1 MPKLRLTD
9 ENVEAIERAYAA
21 WNEAGVDAF
30 LEYWA
35 ENTEWR
41 SVPGDP
47 VYRDPMLGKDAVRAY
62 LQDWL
67 DTFEDFRVEPVELIE
82 VGTGQVVGTLR
93 YSGRA
98 RHSDVK
104 VDSLFAAVF
113 VIRHRQIVD
122 GGEHETQAQ
131 ALEAAG
137 VSE

>member
-1 MPKLRLTD
+1 MSEK
-9 ENVEAIERAYAA
+9 NVEAIERAYAA

-30 LEYWA
+30 LECWA
-35 ENTEWR
+35 ENTQWR

-62 LQDWL
+62 LKDWL
-67 DTFEDFRVEPVELIE
+67 DTFEDFRVEPVELID
-82 VGTGQVVGTLR
+82 VGEEQVVGTLR

-113 VIRHRQIVD
+113 VIRHGQIVG
-122 GGEHETQAQ
+122 GGEYETRTQ

-137 VSE
+137 LSE